1 MARWTRRLRRWAVQA
16 LDLPDDA
23 LLDVPRVTMI
33 GSFHAYIENHRGILR
48 FDEQEV
54 RLLLTSGQLVI
65 RGKNLVLRAIFP
77 EELFVEGQIDSITFL
92 N

>member
-1 MARWTRRLRRWAVQA
+1 MARWTRRLRRWAVQT

-33 GSFHAYIENHRGILR
+33 GTFHAYIENHRGVLQ
-48 FDEQEV
+48 FDGQEL

-65 RGKNLVLRAIFP
+65 RGKNLVLRAILP
-77 EELFVEGQIDSITFL
+77 EELFVEGQIDTITFL
-92 N
+92 K